1 MSRLRSPFRWI
12 AAQHTRPGG
21 DWWEYGLVL
30 AVVALLTAGGLLL
43 PADYYRSIGLIYI
56 LAVILLSL
64 RVGRWP
70 MLAAGLL
77 SALAWDYFFI
87 EPRFQFGIRNIDDA
101 LLVAIYL
108 IVALVAGQL
117 TAQIRAQARKER
129 IREESEKLAR
139 TLLDSVSHELRTPL
153 AVITAALDNFD
164 QAPAAVQAGL
174 AGEMRTA
181 TQRLNRLV
189 RNLLDQTRL
198 ESGTLQPRMEWCDA
212 RDLANAAAEGVSD
225 ALDGH
230 PLTVTIPDELP
241 PVFADF
247 ALTEAALSNLLLNA
261 AVHTPPGTPVSLAAG
276 LAEGGRRV
284 FFTVADTGSGL
295 PPGLRERLFRKFERG
310 NSARAGG
317 LGLGLSIV
325 RGFVAA
331 QGGEVFIPEKSHP
344 GASFTIYLPHSPPQ
358 PERE

>member
-1 MSRLRSPFRWI
+1 MSRSRFPFRWLSSL
-12 AAQHTRPGG
+12 HTRPGG
-21 DWWEYGLVL
+21 DWWEYALVI

-43 PADYYRSIGLIYI
+43 PPAYFRSIGLIDL
-56 LAVILLSL
+56 LALILLSL

-77 SALAWDYFFI
+77 SALTWDYFFI
-87 EPRFQFGIRNIDDA
+87 EPRFQLGIRDINDA

-108 IVALVAGQL
+108 VVALVAGQL

-164 QAPAAVQAGL
+164 DAPAPLQASL
-174 AGEMRTA
+174 AGEIRTA

-198 ESGTLQPRMEWCDA
+198 ESGMLQPRMEWCDA
-212 RDLANAAAEGVSD
+212 RDLVNAAVEGVTD
-225 ALDGH
+225 ALDGRAF
-230 PLTVTIPDELP
+230 TVTAPDELP
-241 PVFADF
+241 PVQADF
-247 ALTEAALSNLLLNA
+247 ALTEHALSNLLLNA
-261 AVHTPPGTPVSLAAG
+261 AVHTPPGTPVSLTVG
-276 LAEGGRRV
+276 LTEGGRRV
-284 FFTVADTGSGL
+284 YFTVTDSGPGL
-295 PPGLRERLFRKFERG
+295 PPRVRDRLFQKFTRG
-310 NSARAGG
+310 NAARSGG

-325 RGFVAA
+325 RGFMAA
-331 QGGEVFIPEKSHP
+331 QGGEVVTAKNSGP
-344 GASFTIYLPHSPPQ
+344 GASFTIYLPLSTPQ